1 MTVVFSQAG
10 VFIYPTVASAS
21 HGLSSLYKIDS
32 NMTSASL
39 DNAVSPAS
47 LSDSTKTNPLRRN
60 DIRNV
65 VIIAH
70 VDHGKTTLVD
80 CLLRQSGQ
88 YRDTELKGERIL
100 DSNDLERERGITI
113 LSKNIAIHYRGVKI
127 NLIDTPGHA
136 DFGGEVERVVKM
148 ADGAL
153 VLVDAAEGP
162 MPQTRFVLE
171 KALQA
176 GVRPIVV
183 VNKVDRPDGR
193 PHEALDEALELLA
206 ELGGEEQLDAASYV
220 YASSKEGYATHDP
233 KTATKDMRPL
243 LDLLVDSLPGPEVEN
258 EAPLQMMV
266 TTLDWSEYVGRIAV
280 GRISAGKI
288 EAGQTI
294 DLHQKGG
301 VSKQKVGGL
310 FIFDKLGRVPAESV
324 EAGDIVAI
332 EGLGSIEIGD
342 TISDV
347 DANNALPR
355 LTVDEPTL
363 EMVFSVNSSPMVGR
377 EGKYVT
383 TRQLK
388 ARLEKELERNV
399 ALRVEMVEGTEAYA
413 VKGRGVLHLAILIE
427 TMRREGFELSVGKP
441 RVIFKEIN
449 GKKHEPF
456 ETLRVEVPTDAMGP
470 VMELVG
476 NRRGTLE
483 ELSQRGEYSL
493 LRFLIPSRGLIG
505 LRTRLLNAT
514 RGTAIIHH
522 RFESYRAVE
531 GELPKRANGVLV
543 SMTSGKTMPHAMFLL
558 QDRSELIVPAGVEVY
573 EGMIVGE
580 NARENDMIVNPCRE
594 KKLTNVRASGSDDN
608 VILKPSRTL
617 SLEAALEYIE
627 EDELVEVT
635 PENIRL
641 RKILLTESA
650 RRRQGRNG

>member
-1 MTVVFSQAG
+1 M
-10 VFIYPTVASAS
+10 
-21 HGLSSLYKIDS
+21 SLLPFLNFES
-32 NMTSASL
+32 C
-39 DNAVSPAS
+39 
-47 LSDSTKTNPLRRN
+47 PLRRT

-88 YRDTELKGERIL
+88 FRDTELKGERIL

-113 LSKNIAIHYRGVKI
+113 LSKNIAIPYRGVKI

-148 ADGAL
+148 ADGCL

-176 GVRPIVV
+176 GVQPIIV

-193 PHEALDEALELLA
+193 PHEALDEGLELLA
-206 ELGGEEQLDAASYV
+206 DLGGEDILDTVKYV
-220 YASSKEGYATHDP
+220 FTSAKEGYATVDP
-233 KTATKDMRPL
+233 EVPTTDMRPL
-243 LDLLVDSLPGPEVEN
+243 LDLLVDSLPGPKVDPD
-258 EAPLQMMV
+258 APLQMMV

-280 GRISAGKI
+280 GRINAGTIK
-288 EAGQTI
+288 AGQSI
-294 DLHQKGG
+294 DLQTTGGPKRQKI
-301 VSKQKVGGL
+301 SSL
-310 FIFDKLGRVPAESV
+310 YTFNNLGRVATEQA

-332 EGLGSIEIGD
+332 EGLADVEIGD
-342 TISDV
+342 TISAV

-355 LTVDEPTL
+355 LKVDEPTL

-383 TRQLK
+383 TRQIK
-388 ARLEKELERNV
+388 TRLEKELERNV

-441 RVIFKEIN
+441 RVIFKTID

-456 ETLRVEVPTDAMGP
+456 ETLRVEVPTEAMGP

-476 NRRGTLE
+476 HRRGQLE
-483 ELSQRGEYSL
+483 EMAQRGAYSL
-493 LRFLIPSRGLIG
+493 LRFTIPSRGLIG
-505 LRTRLLNAT
+505 LRTRLLNST
-514 RGTAIIHH
+514 RGTAIINH
-522 RFESYRAVE
+522 RFESYRPFE
-531 GELPKRANGVLV
+531 GELPSRSNGVMI
-543 SMTSGKTMPHAMFLL
+543 SMATGKSVPFAMFNL
-558 QDRSELIVPAGVEVY
+558 QDRGEFLIPAGIEVY
-573 EGMIVGE
+573 DGMIVGE
-580 NARENDMIVNPCRE
+580 SARDKDVPVNPCKE
-594 KKLTNVRASGSDDN
+594 KKLTNMRASGSDEN
-608 VILKPSRTL
+608 VVLKPPRDM

-635 PENIRL
+635 PESIRL
-641 RKILLTESA
+641 RKILLKESD
-650 RRRQGRNG
+650 RRRQGRNAS

>member
-1 MTVVFSQAG
+1 MYIANVALHRLRG
-10 VFIYPTVASAS
+10 VAISPWHKNCHTPELT
-21 HGLSSLYKIDS
+21 LSRPLKLESF
-32 NMTSASL
+32 
-39 DNAVSPAS
+39 
-47 LSDSTKTNPLRRN
+47 PLRRT

-88 YRDTELKGERIL
+88 FRDTELKGERIL

-113 LSKNIAIHYRGVKI
+113 LSKNIAIPYRGVKI

-148 ADGAL
+148 ADGCL

-171 KALQA
+171 KALEA
-176 GVRPIVV
+176 GVQPILV

-193 PHEALDEALELLA
+193 PAEALDEGLELLA
-206 ELGGEEQLDAASYV
+206 DLGGEDILDDVKYV
-220 YASSKEGYATHDP
+220 YTSAKEGYATTDP
-233 KTATKDMRPL
+233 ESPTKDMRPL
-243 LDLLVDSLPGPEVEN
+243 LDLMVDALPGPEVDAD
-258 EAPLQMMV
+258 APLQMMV

-280 GRISAGKI
+280 GRINAGTI
-288 EAGQTI
+288 TAGQTI
-294 DLHQKGG
+294 ELHQTGG
-301 VSKQKVGGL
+301 PKKQKIAAL
-310 FIFDKLGRVPAESV
+310 YTFDNLGRAAAEKA
-324 EAGDIVAI
+324 EAGDIVSI
-332 EGLGSIEIGD
+332 EGLLDVEIGD
-342 TISDV
+342 TISAV

-383 TRQLK
+383 TRQIK
-388 ARLEKELERNV
+388 GRLEKELERNV
-399 ALRVEMVEGTEAYA
+399 ALRVEMVPGTEAYA

-427 TMRREGFELSVGKP
+427 TMRREGYELSVGKP
-441 RVIFKEIN
+441 RVIFKTID

-476 NRRGTLE
+476 HRRGQLDE
-483 ELSQRGEYSL
+483 MSQRGDYSL
-493 LRFLIPSRGLIG
+493 LSFTIPSRGLIG

-514 RGTAIIHH
+514 RGTAIINH
-522 RFESYRAVE
+522 RFESYRPFE
-531 GELPKRANGVLV
+531 GDLPSRANGVFI
-543 SMTSGKTMPHAMFLL
+543 SMVPGKSVPFAMFNL
-558 QDRSELIVPAGVEVY
+558 QDRGEFLIPPGVEVY

-580 NARENDMIVNPCRE
+580 SARDKDVTVNPCKE
-594 KKLTNVRASGSDDN
+594 KKLTNMRASGSDEN
-608 VILKPSRTL
+608 VSLKPPRDMG
-617 SLEAALEYIE
+617 LEAALEYIE
-627 EDELVEVT
+627 EDELVEIT

-641 RKILLTESA
+641 RKILLKESD
-650 RRRQGRNG
+650 RRRQGRSASA

>member
-1 MTVVFSQAG
+1 MSRPSPITHYSSTLFV
-10 VFIYPTVASAS
+10 
-21 HGLSSLYKIDS
+21 LSKI
-32 NMTSASL
+32 N
-39 DNAVSPAS
+39 
-47 LSDSTKTNPLRRN
+47 LRRQ

-88 YRDTELKGERIL
+88 FRDAELRGERIL

-113 LSKNIAIHYRGVKI
+113 LSKNIALPYKGVKI

-136 DFGGEVERVVKM
+136 DFGGEVERVVQM
-148 ADGAL
+148 ADGCL
-153 VLVDAAEGP
+153 LLVDAAEGP

-176 GVRPIVV
+176 GVRPIIV

-193 PHEALDEALELLA
+193 PLEALDEGLELLA
-206 ELGGEEQLDAASYV
+206 ELGGEEQLDKVRYV
-220 YASSKEGYATHDP
+220 FTSAKDGYATTDP
-233 KTATKDMRPL
+233 TQRTEDMRPL
-243 LDLLVDSLPGPEVEN
+243 FDLLVDALPGPEVVAN
-258 EAPLQMMV
+258 APLQLMV
-266 TTLDWSEYVGRIAV
+266 TTLGWSEYVGRIAI
-280 GRISAGKI
+280 GRIAAGTI
-288 EAGQTI
+288 RSGQSI
-294 DLHQKGG
+294 DLHQKRSVAKLK
-301 VSKQKVGGL
+301 VSGL
-310 FIFDKLGRVPAESV
+310 FVFDNLGRTAAESAS
-324 EAGDIVAI
+324 AGDIVAI
-332 EGLGSIEIGD
+332 EGLDNVEIGD
-342 TISDV
+342 TVSAV
-347 DANNALPR
+347 DTNNALPR

-377 EGKYVT
+377 EGKFVT

-427 TMRREGFELSVGKP
+427 TMRREGFELSIGKP
-441 RVIFKEIN
+441 RVIYKEIN

-456 ETLRVEVPTDAMGP
+456 ETLQVEVPTETMGP

-476 NRRGTLE
+476 LRRGQLE
-483 ELSQRGEYSL
+483 EMSPRGDYTML
-493 LRFLIPSRGLIG
+493 KFIVPSRGLIG

-514 RGTAIIHH
+514 RGTAIINH
-522 RFESYRAVE
+522 RFESYRPVE
-531 GELPKRANGVLV
+531 GEVPRRANGVLI
-543 SMTSGKTMPHAMFLL
+543 SMVGGRTVPFAMFGL
-558 QDRSELIVPAGVEVY
+558 QDRSELLVPAGIEVY

-580 NARENDMIVNPCRE
+580 NARDNDMTVNPCRE
-594 KKLTNVRASGSDDN
+594 KKLTNMRASGSDEN
-608 VILKPSRTL
+608 VVLKPPRDL

-635 PENIRL
+635 PQSIRL
-641 RKILLTESA
+641 RKILLKESD
-650 RRRQGRNG
+650 RRRQSRSA

>member
-1 MTVVFSQAG
+1 MAVVHSTIA
-10 VFIYPTVASAS
+10 IEKAS
-21 HGLSSLYKIDS
+21 
-32 NMTSASL
+32 
-39 DNAVSPAS
+39 
-47 LSDSTKTNPLRRN
+47 PLRRQ

-80 CLLRQSGQ
+80 CMLRQSGQ
-88 YRDTELKGERIL
+88 YRDAELKGERIL

-113 LSKNIAIHYRGVKI
+113 LSKNIAIPYKGVKI

-136 DFGGEVERVVKM
+136 DFGGEVERVVQM
-148 ADGAL
+148 ADGCL
-153 VLVDAAEGP
+153 ILVDAAEGP

-193 PHEALDEALELLA
+193 PEDALDEALELLA
-206 ELGGEEQLDAASYV
+206 ELGGEEQLDNAAYIFTS
-220 YASSKEGYATHDP
+220 AKEGYAT
-233 KTATKDMRPL
+233 TAPSMPSKDMRPL
-243 LDLLVDSLPGPEVEN
+243 LNLIVEALPGPEVDAD
-258 EAPLQMMV
+258 APLQMMV

-280 GRISAGKI
+280 GRIQAGTVS
-288 EAGQTI
+288 AGQTI
-294 DLHQKGG
+294 DLHRRDG
-301 VSKQKVGGL
+301 VAKQKVAGL
-310 FIFDKLGRVPAESV
+310 FVFDNLGRAATESAS
-324 EAGDIVAI
+324 AGDIVAI
-332 EGLGSIEIGD
+332 EGLADVEIGD
-342 TISDV
+342 TISAI

-363 EMVFSVNSSPMVGR
+363 EMVFSVNTSPMVGR

-388 ARLEKELERNV
+388 GRLEKELERNV
-399 ALRVEMVEGTEAYA
+399 ALRVEMIEGVEAYA

-441 RVIFKEIN
+441 RVINKMIN

-476 NRRGTLE
+476 LRRGQLE
-483 ELSQRGEYSL
+483 EMAQRGEYSL
-493 LRFLIPSRGLIG
+493 LKFIIPSRGLIG
-505 LRTRLLNAT
+505 LRTRLLNST

-522 RFESYRAVE
+522 RFESYRPVE
-531 GELPKRANGVLV
+531 GDLPKRSNGVLI
-543 SMTSGKTMPHAMFLL
+543 SMVNGKAMPHALFLL
-558 QDRSELIVPAGVEVY
+558 QERSELLIPAGTEVY

-580 NARENDMIVNPCRE
+580 NARDNDMTVNPCRE
-594 KKLTNVRASGSDDN
+594 KKLTNVRAAGSDDN
-608 VILKPSRTL
+608 VILKPPREL

-635 PENIRL
+635 PESIRL
-641 RKILLTESA
+641 RKITLSEA
-650 RRRQGRNG
+650 GRRRQNRSA